1 MGKKKRKFPQV
12 EEVLARPWCYYC
24 ERDFDDLKILISHQ
38 KAKHF
43 KCDRCGR
50 RLNTAGGL
58 SVHMNQVHKENLS
71 HVENAL
77 PNRKGLDIEIF
88 GMEGVPEDVIQQHQQ
103 RVLQEFYEAQKE
115 RQIATGNPPAGS
127 GKSVQPKK
135 PRLES
140 SNELKARL
148 REWLAKKA
156 AGQTGS
162 DLVPMDTDPQMHPLN
177 AGGATLSPSQ
187 TQSPLPLVNILE
199 HLNHSSLLIDTQGN
213 AYPPPEQYPQTWGNA
228 GQVPPY
234 QQPYAPQYPGQVI
247 PSADTPPGVLPFTGG
262 PSNNLS
268 ARPPYPP
275 GYLQQP
281 PTGHPSVQPSANV
294 FDPNIAASVGD
305 LISSTARAAQQKASS
320 NTPTQEKG
328 VEKVSEKKKKKD
340 NIRLIFSDNHIL
352 NQEEEVAQLPRYAF
366 SK

>member
-1 MGKKKRKFPQV
+1 
-12 EEVLARPWCYYC
+12 
-24 ERDFDDLKILISHQ
+24 
-38 KAKHF
+38 
-43 KCDRCGR
+43 
-50 RLNTAGGL
+50 
-58 SVHMNQVHKENLS
+58 MNQVHKENLS

-88 GMEGVPEDVIQQHQQ
+88 GMEGVPEEVIQQHQQ

-140 SNELKARL
+140 SSELKARL

-162 DLVPMDTDPQMHPLN
+162 DLMPMDTDPPTHQLN

-187 TQSPLPLVNILE
+187 TQSPLPLVYILE
-199 HLNHSSLLIDTQGN
+199 LLRDSSLLIDTQAN

-228 GQVPPY
+228 GQAPPY

-247 PSADTPPGVLPFTGG
+247 PAADTPPGALPFSGG
-262 PSNNLS
+262 PSNGFS

-281 PTGHPSVQPSANV
+281 PTGHPPVQPSTNV
-294 FDPNIAASVGD
+294 DPNIAASVGD
-305 LISSTARAAQQKASS
+305 LISSAARAAQQKASS
-320 NTPTQEKG
+320 NTPTQDK
-328 VEKVSEKKKKKD
+328 VAEKVSEKKKKKD
-340 NIRLIFSDNHIL
+340 NIRLIFSDSHIL

-366 SK
+366 SKG